1 MSSKAQTYLIAL
13 GGNMPSALGGPEIT
27 LRAALKRLPETGLK
41 VEAVSR
47 FFQTP
52 CFPACAGPDYVNA
65 AACLSSDK
73 SPKEVL
79 HRLHD
84 IEAEFGRE
92 RLQRWGMRCLDLD
105 LLSAGQ
111 RVLPDMKT
119 YTQWQTLPPDAQ
131 RSDAPSELIL
141 PHPRLAER
149 AFVLVP
155 LAEIAPDWAHPTSG
169 LTVKE
174 MLASLPASEKDLVL
188 PL

>member
-52 CFPACAGPDYVNA
+52 CFPAGAGPDYVNA

-119 YTQWQTLPPDAQ
+119 YTQWQTLPPDTQ

>member
-52 CFPACAGPDYVNA
+52 CFPAGAGPDYVNA

-169 LTVKE
+169 LTVK
-174 MLASLPASEKDLVL
+174 
-188 PL
+188 